1 MSSDRT
7 DSSTPAWL
15 RLVAVV
21 ACFGAS
27 LPACEPIESRGDIFA
42 PAPTPTPAAAAPS
55 TTETVASGADAA
67 VVPPV
72 DPAFVFPTEPPL
84 VLSSEELALGD
95 LASGMATAAGVDTS
109 VLDAEPAAAAAP
121 VAVAAPQ
128 PSPAP
133 PAVGLPSPVQWP
145 VRLVSTLPQAQPP
158 RAILGLPS
166 GEERV
171 VSPGSILADQGL
183 VVMAVSG
190 NRVTLARIEPVG
202 DHARIDTIELTAQY

>member
-7 DSSTPAWL
+7 ESIAPAWL
-15 RLVAVV
+15 RLLAAV
-21 ACFGAS
+21 ACFGAA
-27 LPACEPIESRGDIFA
+27 LPACEPMESRGDIFA
-42 PAPTPTPAAAAPS
+42 PAPRPADMAGAPG
-55 TTETVASGADAA
+55 TAPAGTAPAGTAPA
-67 VVPPV
+67 
-72 DPAFVFPTEPPL
+72 DPAFAFPSEPPL
-84 VLSSEELALGD
+84 ILSSEELAVGD
-95 LASGMATAAGVDTS
+95 LATGMVTAAGVDPAA
-109 VLDAEPAAAAAP
+109 LDAAEP
-121 VAVAAPQ
+121 VAAVAPPVEA
-128 PSPAP
+128 PAP
-133 PAVGLPSPVQWP
+133 PPVGLPSQVQWP

-190 NRVTLARIEPVG
+190 GKVTLARIEPAG